1 MVSLTIS
8 LDSFT
13 ASLSSFIEFSYSDR
27 IADSSASSADDIPSV
42 SPTLTGVEDIL
53 LAGLGDGEDDEPRSG
68 LLDVDPL
75 YDGLVELYKTDVSGE
90 FTPES
95 VEVYSYSTS
104 LSSSRES
111 PSCASSSASGSDSES
126 VYSGGIGGVG
136 HVDLALFP

>member
-1 MVSLTIS
+1 MVSLTKS
-8 LDSFT
+8 LDSLT

-42 SPTLTGVEDIL
+42 SPALIGVEDVL
-53 LAGLGDGEDDEPRSG
+53 RAGLGDGEDDELR
-68 LLDVDPL
+68 LLDDDPSF
-75 YDGLVELYKTDVSGE
+75 VELNKTEVSGE

-126 VYSGGIGGVG
+126 VYRGGIGGDG
-136 HVDLALFP
+136 HVGLALFP

>member
-1 MVSLTIS
+1 MVSLTIT

-13 ASLSSFIEFSYSDR
+13 ASLSSFTEFSYSDR

-53 LAGLGDGEDDEPRSG
+53 LAGLGDGEDDELC
-68 LLDVDPL
+68 LLDDDPS
-75 YDGLVELYKTDVSGE
+75 LVELNKTDVSGE

>member
-1 MVSLTIS
+1 MVSLTIT

-13 ASLSSFIEFSYSDR
+13 ASLSSFTEFSYSDR

-53 LAGLGDGEDDEPRSG
+53 LAGLGDGEDDELR
-68 LLDVDPL
+68 LLDDDPS
-75 YDGLVELYKTDVSGE
+75 LVELNNTEVSGE